1 MDYTYAYAVQV
12 LRTHLL
18 RRTTLRNG
26 NKKTQAPADAGACVV
41 SCWLKKEGEP
51 KKMASLKKQMLPS
64 ARRVATCRDC
74 RRDVA
79 NECLMLKYVPQG
91 CSRDRSRPY
100 KWMEATSVYENQM
113 HRTFGLNPFM
123 GLSEFI
129 RVCWGLNLYGE
140 MMVAAG
146 RCARG
151 VKQAGVSDCLTR
163 RLYNWG

>member
-1 MDYTYAYAVQV
+1 MGKPPLLHDKACPYKMMDYTYAYAVQV

-74 RRDVA
+74 SPGRSLIR
-79 NECLMLKYVPQG
+79 G
-91 CSRDRSRPY
+91 RDRSRPY
-100 KWMEATSVYENQM
+100 VNIIA
-113 HRTFGLNPFM
+113 
-123 GLSEFI
+123 
-129 RVCWGLNLYGE
+129 
-140 MMVAAG
+140 
-146 RCARG
+146 
-151 VKQAGVSDCLTR
+151 
-163 RLYNWG
+163 